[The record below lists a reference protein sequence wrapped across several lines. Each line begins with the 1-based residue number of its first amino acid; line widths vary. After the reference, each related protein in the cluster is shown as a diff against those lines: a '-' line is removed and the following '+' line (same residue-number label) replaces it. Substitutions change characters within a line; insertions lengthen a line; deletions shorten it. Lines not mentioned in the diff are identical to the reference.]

1 MNIYES
7 EGTDAIVD
15 LRAAAAELKG
25 SASVTNDTVRRQIV
39 AEIQTAALLD
49 IALSLRVVAAE
60 ARAAM
65 PEFATEATDE
75 GPAEDDRDF
84 LIVGDLVVADG
95 MDEPGEVRGFGS
107 SEGAMY
113 ADVLFAG
120 GAESRVWISN
130 LTRLVGD
137 ERDDDAMQEAAEAS
151 IAAVGEM
158 TLDREGEIL
167 AGADDEPE
175 DDIEPGDVVDDI
187 DDDFDG
193 DTHTAAATAL
203 DTLRENEAARKAAKK
218 SGKKGSKK

>member
-1 MNIYES
+1 MNIYEA

-25 SASVTNDTVRRQIV
+25 SASVTNDTTRRQIV

-65 PEFATEATDE
+65 PVAFATAELVSDE
-75 GPAEDDRDF
+75 PPAERDF
-84 LIVGDLVVADG
+84 LIVGDLVAVEGYDDPA
-95 MDEPGEVRGFGS
+95 EVVKLGV
-107 SEGAMY
+107 SEGAVWAEVVFASG
-113 ADVLFAG
+113 ADA
-120 GAESRVWISN
+120 RVWASIV
-130 LTRLVGD
+130 TRLVGD

-151 IAAVGEM
+151 VAAVGEM

-175 DDIEPGDVVDDI
+175 DDIEIPVDDI

-193 DTHTAAATAL
+193 DHHTAAATAL
-203 DTLRENEAARKAAKK
+203 DTLKANEAERKAAKK